1 MIIDSSL
8 LKEIVTTYGPSSRE
22 EMIRSLI
29 ANEIK
34 EYVHEIKIDA
44 LGNLIAH
51 KKGLGKKIMISS
63 HMDQIGLMA
72 IDIDEK
78 GFIRFTNIGGI
89 KPALLLGQRVRF
101 ENGTIGV
108 VYSEKLEEDNK
119 IKVDNLYI
127 DIGTNGREET
137 LNKVKIGDIC
147 IFQNEFLESDK
158 VIISPY
164 LDDRIGCY
172 ILIETIKN
180 VMKNSNDLYFV
191 FSVQEEVGMRG
202 AKTAAFS
209 IEPDIGLA
217 VDVTSTFDT
226 PKSEKLNVKL
236 FNGAAIKAMDYS
248 LIAHKDIK
256 DALIE
261 LAEAKGIKYQIEVL
275 EHGGTDAGAIHM
287 SKSGVKTGAIS
298 IPCRYIHSQSEM
310 VSKDDIIMCL
320 ELLKA
325 YVE

>member
-1 MIIDSSL
+1 MIDSNL
-8 LKEIVTTYGPSSRE
+8 LKKIVTTYGPSSRE
-22 EMIRSLI
+22 EIIRNLI
-29 ANEIK
+29 VNEIK
-34 EYVHEIKIDA
+34 EYVDEIKIDA

-51 KKGLGKKIMISS
+51 KRGSGRKMMISS
-63 HMDQIGLMA
+63 HMDQIGLMV

-89 KPALLLGQRVRF
+89 NPNLIIDYRVRF

-108 VYSEKLEEDNK
+108 ICSEKLEDNDKLK
-119 IKVDNLYI
+119 IEKLYI
-127 DIGTNGREET
+127 DIGTDGREDT
-137 LNKVKIGDIC
+137 MKAVKIGDIC
-147 IFQNEFLESDK
+147 IFQNEFIETEK

-180 VMKNSNDLYFV
+180 ITSYSYDLYFV
-191 FSVQEEVGMRG
+191 FTVQEEVGIRG

-209 IEPDIGLA
+209 IDPDIGLA
-217 VDVTSTFDT
+217 IDVTSTFDT
-226 PKSEKLNVKL
+226 PKNEKLSVKL

-248 LIAHKDIK
+248 LIADKDIK
-256 DALIE
+256 NSLIE
-261 LAEAKGIKYQIEVL
+261 LAEKTGIKYQIEVL

-310 VSKDDIIMCL
+310 VSKDDVKMCL
-320 ELLKA
+320 ELIKLYIK
-325 YVE
+325 

>member
-1 MIIDSSL
+1 MIDSNL
-8 LKEIVTTYGPSSRE
+8 LKKIVTTYGPSSRE
-22 EMIRSLI
+22 EIIRNLI
-29 ANEIK
+29 VNEIK
-34 EYVHEIKIDA
+34 EYVDEIKIDA

-51 KKGLGKKIMISS
+51 KMGSGKKMMISS
-63 HMDQIGLMA
+63 HMDQIGLMV

-89 KPALLLGQRVRF
+89 NPNLILGYRVRF

-108 VYSEKLEEDNK
+108 ICSEKLEDNDK
-119 IKVDNLYI
+119 LKTEKLYI
-127 DIGTNGREET
+127 DIGTDGREDT
-137 LNKVKIGDIC
+137 MKAVKIGDIC
-147 IFQNEFLESDK
+147 IFQNEFIETEK

-180 VMKNSNDLYFV
+180 ITSNSYDLYFV
-191 FSVQEEVGMRG
+191 FTVQEEVGIRG

-209 IEPDIGLA
+209 IDPDIGLA
-217 VDVTSTFDT
+217 IDVTSTFDT
-226 PKSEKLNVKL
+226 PKNEKQSVKL

-248 LIAHKDIK
+248 LIADKDIK
-256 DALIE
+256 NSLIE
-261 LAEAKGIKYQIEVL
+261 LAEKTGIKYQIEVL

-310 VSKDDIIMCL
+310 VSKDDVEMCL
-320 ELLKA
+320 ELIKLYIK
-325 YVE
+325 

>member
-34 EYVHEIKIDA
+34 EYVDEIKIDA

>member
-1 MIIDSSL
+1 MIDSNL
-8 LKEIVTTYGPSSRE
+8 LKKVVTTYGPSSRE
-22 EMIRSLI
+22 EMIRNLI
-29 ANEIK
+29 VNEIK
-34 EYVHEIKIDA
+34 EYVDEIKIDV

-51 KKGLGKKIMISS
+51 KRGSGKKMMISS
-63 HMDQIGLMA
+63 HMDQIGLMV

-89 KPALLLGQRVRF
+89 NPNLILGYRVRF

-108 VYSEKLEEDNK
+108 VCSEKIEKNDKLK
-119 IKVDNLYI
+119 IEKLYI
-127 DIGTNGREET
+127 DIGIDGREDT
-137 LNKVKIGDIC
+137 MKNVKIGDIC
-147 IFQNEFLESDK
+147 IFQNEFLETEK

-180 VMKNSNDLYFV
+180 ITSNSYDLYFV
-191 FSVQEEVGMRG
+191 FTVQEEVGIRG

-209 IEPDIGLA
+209 IDPDIGLA
-217 VDVTSTFDT
+217 IDVTPTFDT
-226 PKSEKLNVKL
+226 PKNERLNVKL

-248 LIAHKDIK
+248 FIAHKEIK
-256 DALIE
+256 NSLIE
-261 LAEAKGIKYQIEVL
+261 LAEKKDIKYQIEVL

-298 IPCRYIHSQSEM
+298 IPCRYTHSQSEM
-310 VSKDDIIMCL
+310 VSKDDVKMCL
-320 ELLKA
+320 ELIKS
-325 YVE
+325 YIQ

>member
-22 EMIRSLI
+22 EKIRNLI

-34 EYVHEIKIDA
+34 EYVDEIKIDA

>member
-1 MIIDSSL
+1 MIDSNL
-8 LKEIVTTYGPSSRE
+8 LKKIVTTYGPSSRE
-22 EMIRSLI
+22 EIIRNLI
-29 ANEIK
+29 VNEIK
-34 EYVHEIKIDA
+34 EYVDEIKIDA

-51 KKGLGKKIMISS
+51 KMGSGKKMMISS
-63 HMDQIGLMA
+63 HMDQIGLMV

-78 GFIRFTNIGGI
+78 GFIRFTSIGGI
-89 KPALLLGQRVRF
+89 NPNLILGYRVRF

-108 VYSEKLEEDNK
+108 ICSEKLEDNDKLK
-119 IKVDNLYI
+119 IEKLYI
-127 DIGTNGREET
+127 DIGTNGREDT
-137 LNKVKIGDIC
+137 MKAVKIGDIC
-147 IFQNEFLESDK
+147 IFQNEFIETEK

-180 VMKNSNDLYFV
+180 ITSNSYDLYFV
-191 FSVQEEVGMRG
+191 FTVQEEVGIRG

-209 IEPDIGLA
+209 IDPDIGLA
-217 VDVTSTFDT
+217 IDVTSTFDT
-226 PKSEKLNVKL
+226 PKNEKLSVKL
-236 FNGAAIKAMDYS
+236 FNGAAIKAMDHS

-256 DALIE
+256 NSLIE
-261 LAEAKGIKYQIEVL
+261 LAEKTGIKYQIEVL

-310 VSKDDIIMCL
+310 VSKDDVKTCL
-320 ELLKA
+320 ELIKLYIK
-325 YVE
+325 

>member
-34 EYVHEIKIDA
+34 EYVDEIKIDA

-127 DIGTNGREET
+127 DIGANGREET

-172 ILIETIKN
+172 ILIETIRN
-180 VMKNSNDLYFV
+180 VTKNSHDLYFV

-256 DALIE
+256 NALIE